1 MNQHPWPADGLLAQR
16 VTRRSVLATGAKLGL
31 AAPAAMTLGLDLWG
45 KIAPVDAIAGS
56 GPPFDFS
63 DDFYRSNGINPTNI
77 LMRANGMDG
86 SSVIDNHVPGPNF
99 RNVRITSTTG
109 GTNSDGGLLYY
120 VITGFVMPNTFTND
134 AAGQDAL
141 ATAEKSR
148 AFIFP
153 KASGDPLSPDP
164 SNRRQ
169 DNVFDYVYDPRNPL
183 GLWTITFPSYTPAAL
198 NTAAGRQA
206 LANMGAKN
214 GYDLDGTPLLFS
226 TSDIVALEQDGFV
239 QLRHRN
245 FDGSQGFPWVI

>member
-1 MNQHPWPADGLLAQR
+1 MKHPSAAEALLGR
-16 VTRRSVLATGAKLGL
+16 PVTRRKLLATGAKLGL
-31 AAPAAMTLGLDLWG
+31 GAPAAWALGTALW
-45 KIAPVDAIAGS
+45 PEVVSVEAITGS

-63 DDFYRSNGINPTNI
+63 DAYYLANGINPANI
-77 LMRANGMDG
+77 LSRVNGMDRD
-86 SSVIDNHVPGPNF
+86 SVIDNHVPGPNF
-99 RNVRITSTTG
+99 RNVRIINTTG
-109 GTNSDGGLLYY
+109 GTDNDGVLLYY
-120 VITGFVMPNTFTND
+120 VIAGFVMPNTFTNN
-134 AAGQDAL
+134 AAGQAAL

-153 KASGDPLSPDP
+153 KASGDPLSPAP

-183 GLWTITFPSYTPAAL
+183 GLWTITFPSYTPAAF

-206 LANMGAKN
+206 LANVGARN

-226 TSDIVALEQDGFV
+226 TSDIIGLQQDGYL
-239 QLRHRN
+239 QLQHRA

>member
-1 MNQHPWPADGLLAQR
+1 MEEDHVSAENFLER
-16 VTRRSVLATGAKLGL
+16 CVTRRKVLTTGVRLGVGV
-31 AAPAAMTLGLDLWG
+31 PAAWALGTALWPEV
-45 KIAPVDAIAGS
+45 ASVEAITGS

-63 DDFYRSNGINPTNI
+63 DAFYLANGINPANI
-77 LMRANGMDG
+77 LNRVNGMDG
-86 SSVIDNHVPGPNF
+86 NSVFDNHVPDQNF
-99 RNVRITSTTG
+99 RNVRVINTTG
-109 GTNSDGGLLYY
+109 GTDNHGNLLYY
-120 VITGFVMPNTFTND
+120 VITGFVTPNTFTND
-134 AAGQDAL
+134 AAGQAAL

-183 GLWTITFPSYTPAAL
+183 GLWTITFPSYTAAAF
-198 NTAAGRQA
+198 NTTAGRQA

-226 TSDIVALEQDGFV
+226 TSDITGLEQDGYV
-239 QLRHRN
+239 QLRHRA